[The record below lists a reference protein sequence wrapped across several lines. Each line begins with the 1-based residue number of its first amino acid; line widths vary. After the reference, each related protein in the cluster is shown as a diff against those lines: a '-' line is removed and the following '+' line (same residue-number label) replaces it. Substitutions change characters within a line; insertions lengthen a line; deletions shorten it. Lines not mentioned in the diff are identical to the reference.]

1 MPSQR
6 FNKEEQR
13 HLKSFLL
20 SRMPE
25 IMPHAASF
33 GLFGEEASRLLAGN
47 LGELGVWHVNRAG
60 KQLKG
65 GLLG

>member
-1 MPSQR
+1 
-6 FNKEEQR
+6 
-13 HLKSFLL
+13 
-20 SRMPE
+20 
-25 IMPHAASF
+25 MPHAASF

-65 GLLG
+65 GLLR